1 MQNRKNLKFKVL
13 RKYLLERLKQQDDV
27 IKKSR
32 KKVDENLEQIGK
44 MQTEMVELRTQAKTF
59 S

>member
-1 MQNRKNLKFKVL
+1 MRKD
-13 RKYLLERLKQQDDV
+13 LLERLKQQDDV

-32 KKVDENLEQIGK
+32 KKVDENMEQIGK

-59 S
+59 G

>member
-1 MQNRKNLKFKVL
+1 VQNRKNLKFKVL